1 MTPSRLLLLAVVAL
15 LTVGTQS
22 AAAAERT
29 ETFRVGPVT
38 VGGYQVLQEQALAG
52 LPKPSSDSFITAM
65 KVDVVDKDGT
75 PVSIRRLM
83 LHHIVFLNL
92 GTQVGE
98 KQDPTCSRI
107 TALDSRTQI
116 PALAERFY
124 AAGEERAELE
134 LPPGY
139 GYRSKGAD
147 KWLMS
152 YMLMNHRAE
161 ADSAYI
167 QYTVTTDDD
176 PGLTPADPYWLDVK
190 NCWSDPVYDVPGGGK
205 PGSTD
210 VKTMTWTP
218 PTGGRIV
225 AGGGHVHGGGKALTL
240 SQPSC
245 GDRKLFSSTPK
256 WGLKS
261 HPFYNVKPSCTSR
274 GRSA

>member
-124 AAGEERAELE
+124 AAGEERATL
-134 LPPGY
+134 
-139 GYRSKGAD
+139 R
-147 KWLMS
+147 
-152 YMLMNHRAE
+152 RAT
-161 ADSAYI
+161 A
-167 QYTVTTDDD
+167 
-176 PGLTPADPYWLDVK
+176 
-190 NCWSDPVYDVPGGGK
+190 
-205 PGSTD
+205 
-210 VKTMTWTP
+210 
-218 PTGGRIV
+218 TGPR
-225 AGGGHVHGGGKALTL
+225 A
-240 SQPSC
+240 
-245 GDRKLFSSTPK
+245 R
-256 WGLKS
+256 
-261 HPFYNVKPSCTSR
+261 TS
-274 GRSA
+274 G